1 LENDV
6 QKKMYKIRASIRIES
21 ALGKGVCKF
30 HRIGS
35 TSGKKRKAEKSKKAA
50 KKKKKRRD
58 DSDLSE
64 QVMMRNLCLV
74 LENKRLAFFST
85 GISETVP
92 RIFCCRR
99 ARVLGINVT
108 GE

>member
-1 LENDV
+1 
-6 QKKMYKIRASIRIES
+6 MYKIRASIRIES

-64 QVMMRNLCLV
+64 QVMRNLCFV
-74 LENKRLAFFST
+74 LENIITKRLSFFPRGSVKAFHVFLLQMCKGT
-85 GISETVP
+85 KNLHQP
-92 RIFCCRR
+92 CH
-99 ARVLGINVT
+99 
-108 GE
+108 